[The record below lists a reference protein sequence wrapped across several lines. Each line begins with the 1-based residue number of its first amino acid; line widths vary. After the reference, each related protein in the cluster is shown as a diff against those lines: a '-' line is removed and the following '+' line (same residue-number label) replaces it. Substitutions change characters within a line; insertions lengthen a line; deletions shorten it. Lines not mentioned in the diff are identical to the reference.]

1 MVLIAAGVLMQR
13 RRGKI
18 LHDCATEADINDLH
32 AFTDPENGKPVTD
45 AQLKRLQLQDV
56 KLCVNGT
63 GAVIAFPEKGGSN
76 VASAGQNQRVAACDF
91 SDVQGNYRL
100 KTGSSYIP
108 DVIVCHFVSPCD
120 CYFHGSLISKS
131 TVSLIIYVVG

>member
-13 RRGKI
+13 RRGEI

-63 GAVIAFPEKGGSN
+63 GAVIAFPEKAGVMSPPPGRIS
-76 VASAGQNQRVAACDF
+76 ASQPVISPMFRVT
-91 SDVQGNYRL
+91 
-100 KTGSSYIP
+100 TGSRPAAATYR
-108 DVIVCHFVSPCD
+108 
-120 CYFHGSLISKS
+120 
-131 TVSLIIYVVG
+131 T

>member
-13 RRGKI
+13 RRGEI

-63 GAVIAFPEKGGSN
+63 GAVKAGVMSPPPGRIS
-76 VASAGQNQRVAACDF
+76 ASQPVISPMFRVT
-91 SDVQGNYRL
+91 
-100 KTGSSYIP
+100 TGSRPAAATYR
-108 DVIVCHFVSPCD
+108 
-120 CYFHGSLISKS
+120 
-131 TVSLIIYVVG
+131 T